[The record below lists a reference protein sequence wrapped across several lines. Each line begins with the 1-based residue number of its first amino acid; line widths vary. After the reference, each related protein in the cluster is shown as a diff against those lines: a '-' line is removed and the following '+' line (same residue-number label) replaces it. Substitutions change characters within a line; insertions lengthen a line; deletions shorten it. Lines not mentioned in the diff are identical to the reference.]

1 MSSVKRLRLDQ
12 RYCPHCSQTVSYKT
26 YRAHKRLYYDENA
39 GVWLSNPSLLHEP
52 PPDVNDEDSLSPVAS
67 RSGSPTLVPPEEIDV
82 CESPPASDPGYSATS
97 SSEGK

>member
-1 MSSVKRLRLDQ
+1 M
-12 RYCPHCSQTVSYKT
+12 
-26 YRAHKRLYYDENA
+26 AHKRLYYDENA
-39 GVWLSNPSLLHEP
+39 GVQYLLHEP